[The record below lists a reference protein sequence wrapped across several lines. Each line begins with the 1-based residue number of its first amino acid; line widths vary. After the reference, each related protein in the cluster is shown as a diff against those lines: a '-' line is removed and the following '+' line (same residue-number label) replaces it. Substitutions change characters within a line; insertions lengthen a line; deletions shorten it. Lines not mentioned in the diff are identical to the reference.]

1 MREILGKAKT
11 VRELLKGVKYTIDYY
26 QREYKW
32 QDKNLLARSLHP
44 QCYDH
49 NPGFL
54 RFKSQSGLPFRPH
67 AQFKKVDLDERGAL
81 YREIAER
88 IWDPDQLLREV
99 GR

>member
-1 MREILGKAKT
+1 MPSSDTWWRTPRSAA
-11 VRELLKGVKYTIDYY
+11 GV
-26 QREYKW
+26 
-32 QDKNLLARSLHP
+32 LARSLHL

-54 RFKSQSGLPFRPH
+54 RFKGQSGLPFRAH
-67 AQFKKVDLDERGAL
+67 AKFKKVDLDERGAL